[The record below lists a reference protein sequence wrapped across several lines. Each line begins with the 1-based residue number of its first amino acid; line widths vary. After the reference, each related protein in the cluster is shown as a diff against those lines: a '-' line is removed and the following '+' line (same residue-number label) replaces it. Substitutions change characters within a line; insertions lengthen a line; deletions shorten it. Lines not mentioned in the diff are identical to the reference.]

1 MQNTTSKALHTLKIR
16 SVRGAKV
23 SRAADYMVKQLS
35 VLDIG
40 LEVVRS
46 QREFLG
52 FFIILAVSD
61 WGIEPHPR
69 PYPCLN
75 HATLDVV
82 A

>member
-1 MQNTTSKALHTLKIR
+1 
-16 SVRGAKV
+16 
-23 SRAADYMVKQLS
+23 MVKQLS